1 MPTPRAPT
9 SEEVGHPR
17 NSWKSRSGPKA
28 RGAPAVPEEA
38 RIPLGKSADDDCFL
52 CRALYIH
59 SLPLRPPPRPAVKT
73 RRHATIRTL
82 IAAGE
87 IRSQQELGQ
96 RLAREGIEVT
106 QATLSRDL
114 AEIGVLKGPDGY
126 QLPGAATVPANEET
140 LARVLRRELLSA
152 TAGGTLVVL
161 KTLPGH
167 GNALAI
173 ELDRASTAG
182 AIKGVLGSI
191 AGDDTIF
198 LAASSELAAR
208 RLAKEL
214 RGAAQLV

>member
-1 MPTPRAPT
+1 M
-9 SEEVGHPR
+9 
-17 NSWKSRSGPKA
+17 
-28 RGAPAVPEEA
+28 
-38 RIPLGKSADDDCFL
+38 
-52 CRALYIH
+52 
-59 SLPLRPPPRPAVKT
+59 KT

-126 QLPGAATVPANEET
+126 QLPGAAPAPANEET

-182 AIKGVLGSI
+182 TIKGVLGSI

-198 LAASSELAAR
+198 LAASSDLAAR

>member
-1 MPTPRAPT
+1 M
-9 SEEVGHPR
+9 
-17 NSWKSRSGPKA
+17 
-28 RGAPAVPEEA
+28 
-38 RIPLGKSADDDCFL
+38 
-52 CRALYIH
+52 
-59 SLPLRPPPRPAVKT
+59 
-73 RRHATIRTL
+73 
-82 IAAGE
+82 
-87 IRSQQELGQ
+87 
-96 RLAREGIEVT
+96 T